1 MMSTHSAT
9 ALLRN
14 RAARVEQAER
24 LLAAVSYRGVLARGF
39 ALVRAADGKPLRSA
53 AAVTTGLQLTI
64 EFTDGRVRATADGPP
79 ATAAPTAAPAKPP
92 RRAGGEGQGSLFGS

>member
-1 MMSTHSAT
+1 
-9 ALLRN
+9 LLQN
-14 RAARVEQAER
+14 RAAKVERAER

-64 EFTDGRVRATADGPP
+64 EFADGRVHATVDGAP
-79 ATAAPTAAPAKPP
+79 AVTPAAAPAKPP
-92 RRAGGEGQGSLFGS
+92 RRGSGEGQGNLFGS